1 MARHLAIVRIDIRR
15 QRGSR
20 VSPSTDQAK
29 IIAGLHEV
37 AIGPLERVPVRAR
50 DSHVTVSAWR
60 VLVDS
65 ENGSGAIV
73 LLELSSGEH
82 YYRGEGVFLGWPQEK
97 LASTYRALLP
107 EQPEAETQT
116 LQLG

>member
-1 MARHLAIVRIDIRR
+1 MRIDIRR
-15 QRGSR
+15 QRGPR
-20 VSPSTDQAK
+20 VNPSTDQAR

-37 AIGPLERVPVRAR
+37 AVGPLERVPVRAR

-65 ENGSGAIV
+65 DTGSGGIV

-107 EQPEAETQT
+107 EQPASETQT

>member
-1 MARHLAIVRIDIRR
+1 
-15 QRGSR
+15 
-20 VSPSTDQAK
+20 VSPSTDQAR

-37 AIGPLERVPVRAR
+37 AVGPLERVPVRAR

-65 ENGSGAIV
+65 DTGSGGIV

-82 YYRGEGVFLGWPQEK
+82 YYRGEGVFLGWPQEQ

-107 EQPEAETQT
+107 EQPESETQT

>member
-1 MARHLAIVRIDIRR
+1 M
-15 QRGSR
+15 SR
-20 VSPSTDQAK
+20 STDQTR

-37 AIGPLERVPVRAR
+37 AVGPLERVPVRAR

-65 ENGSGAIV
+65 DSGRGAIV

-82 YYRGEGVFLGWPQEK
+82 YYRGDGVFLGWSQEQ
-97 LASTYRALLP
+97 LASVYRALLP
-107 EQPEAETQT
+107 EQPEAEAQA